1 MDPVEYVRALRRR
14 WAAVAACLAVAL
26 LVGFLMSRG
35 SGGSQGPRVSSY
47 RATVVLIDSRYDPT
61 SFGARAL
68 NLATVAAIAKV
79 GEVPARVARALD
91 EGNPQALAASIVTSV
106 DDQTGLLRITATS
119 RDPDRAVLVA
129 NTFARELMDYLRDQE
144 LESVTRRAELLDE
157 RLQQLTKQVNDLE
170 RRIASAVGI
179 ERELLIAQRDSA
191 IRQYGFVY
199 DSLQQLQ
206 AQTASPAGL
215 SVVERAT
222 ALPVADRTFR
232 VAQSRTSRMALA
244 AILGLLGGIGVAL
257 ALERLDP
264 RVRTREVAERAL
276 RAPVLAEIP
285 PLPRTDRATI
295 VLDARPRSFAAD
307 AFRLLTTAVRHALDG
322 RQRGGDGSGQ
332 QGSGATKRGP
342 VDGRPKGEGRGP
354 GARGTTILVTS
365 GGPTEG
371 KTTVVANLAAA
382 LAELGKQVL
391 VLSCDFRRPVIHR
404 YFRVPNDA
412 GLADALVSPNG
423 ASPLERTLR
432 WTHLPNVRLVPS
444 GPAPDRPGELL
455 GSDRMREVLRDARRR
470 ADYVLL
476 DTSPFMGAGD
486 AAPLLS
492 EVDGVLVVAHAKRTT
507 VQVAQRL
514 GDLLQQLGAP
524 VLGVALNGAEDLPRA
539 RRYYWYHGSLA
550 SAREHG
556 GFPPLVRHHREE

>member
-1 MDPVEYVRALRRR
+1 MDPLEYVRALRRR
-14 WAAVAACLAVAL
+14 WPVVAACVAVAL
-26 LVGFLMSRG
+26 LLGFFMTRG
-35 SGGSQGPRVSSY
+35 TGGARGTRPSAY

-61 SFGARAL
+61 SFGTRTV

-79 GEVPARVARALD
+79 GEVPARVARALGED
-91 EGNPQALAASIVTSV
+91 NPQALAASVATSV

-119 RDPDRAVLVA
+119 RDPERAVLVA
-129 NTFARELMDYLRDQE
+129 NTFAGELIKYLRDQE
-144 LESVTRRAELLDE
+144 LEGVSRRAEVLNE
-157 RLQQLTKQVNDLE
+157 RLEELTKQVHDLE

-215 SVVERAT
+215 SIVERAT
-222 ALPVADRTFR
+222 ALPVVDRSFR

-244 AILGLLGGIGVAL
+244 AILGLLGGMGVAL

-264 RVRTREVAERAL
+264 RVRTRDVAEQAL

-285 PLPRTDRATI
+285 RFPRTDRATI

-307 AFRLLTTAVRHALDG
+307 AFRLLTTALRHALEG
-322 RQRGGDGSGQ
+322 RQDGADGSKGE
-332 QGSGATKRGP
+332 SGAAREGAETQAQGADRGSAP
-342 VDGRPKGEGRGP
+342 RG
-354 GARGTTILVTS
+354 AAILVTS
-365 GGPTEG
+365 AGPTEG

-382 LAELGKQVL
+382 LAELGKQVV
-391 VLSCDFRRPVIHR
+391 VLSCDFRRPVVHR
-404 YFRVPNDA
+404 HFRVPNDV

-423 ASPLERTLR
+423 VAPLERTLR

-444 GPAPDRPGELL
+444 GPAPERPGELL
-455 GSDRMREVLRDARRR
+455 GSDRMREVLRDARQR
-470 ADYVLL
+470 AEYVLL
-476 DTSPFMGAGD
+476 DTSPLLGAGD

-524 VLGVALNGAEDLPRA
+524 VLGVALNGAEELARA
-539 RRYYWYHGSLA
+539 RRYYWYYGSLA
-550 SAREHG
+550 SAREDR
-556 GFPPLVRHHREE
+556 GFPRLVRHHEGE

>member
-1 MDPVEYVRALRRR
+1 MDPLEYLKALRRR
-14 WAAVAACLAVAL
+14 WAVVAACLAVAL
-26 LVGFLMSRG
+26 LVGFVMSRG
-35 SGGSQGPRVSSY
+35 AGGSRGPRVSSY

-61 SFGARAL
+61 SFGTRTV
-68 NLATVAAIAKV
+68 NLATAAAIAKV
-79 GEVPARVARALD
+79 GEVPARVARALG
-91 EGNPQALAASIVTSV
+91 EESPQALAASIATSV
-106 DDQTGLLRITATS
+106 DEQTGLLRIAATS
-119 RDPDRAVLVA
+119 RDPGRAVLLA

-144 LESVTRRAELLDE
+144 LESVSRRAELLNE
-157 RLQQLTKQVNDLE
+157 RLEQLTKQVNDLE
-170 RRIASAVGI
+170 RRIASAEGI
-179 ERELLIAQRDSA
+179 ERELLVAQRDSA

-206 AQTASPAGL
+206 AQTASTAGL
-215 SVVERAT
+215 SIVERAT
-222 ALPVADRTFR
+222 ALPVPDRTFR

-244 AILGLLGGIGVAL
+244 GILGLLGGMGVAL

-264 RVRTREVAERAL
+264 KLRTREVAERSL

-285 PLPRTDRATI
+285 RFPRADRPRII
-295 VLDARPRSFAAD
+295 VDTRPRSFAAD
-307 AFRLLTTAVRHALDG
+307 AFRLLTTAIRHALDG
-322 RQRGGDGSGQ
+322 RERGGEAGARPERGAAQRAPDG
-332 QGSGATKRGP
+332 K
-342 VDGRPKGEGRGP
+342 PKSEGRGS
-354 GARGTTILVTS
+354 GHRGTAILVTS
-365 GGPTEG
+365 AGPTEG

-382 LAELGKQVL
+382 LAELGRQVL

-423 ASPLERTLR
+423 AAPLERTVR
-432 WTHLPNVRLVPS
+432 WTHLLNVRLVPS

-455 GSDRMREVLRDARRR
+455 GSDRMREVLQDARQR

-476 DTSPFMGAGD
+476 DTSPLLGAGD

-492 EVDGVLVVAHAKRTT
+492 EVDGVLVVAHASRTT

-524 VLGVALNGAEDLPRA
+524 VLGVALNGAEELARA
-539 RRYYWYHGSLA
+539 RRYYWYYGSLA
-550 SAREHG
+550 SARDHG
-556 GFPPLVRHHREE
+556 GFPRLVRHRDED